1 MVDGGRQ
8 VGVYVDR
15 EARRVDKNEEG
26 KRGGEKRERKK
37 KGRRQRKLPGDW
49 SWEISRLGGD

>member
-26 KRGGEKRERKK
+26 RGKKRKEKK
-37 KGRRQRKLPGDW
+37 KDGGSESCQVIGRGKYRG
-49 SWEISRLGGD
+49 

>member
-8 VGVYVDR
+8 VDR

-26 KRGGEKRERKK
+26 RGKKRKEKKRTEAAKVAR
-37 KGRRQRKLPGDW
+37 
-49 SWEISRLGGD
+49 

>member
-37 KGRRQRKLPGDW
+37 KRTEAAKVAR
-49 SWEISRLGGD
+49 